1 MRQAIRQIID
11 RLRQREP
18 IIFVACVVLL
28 ALIASAWL
36 VGALQRLF
44 GHWPPPPVYREFVSK
59 FHTLFAAMERRGQ
72 LDKICGGQGARW
84 KLAPVEADLI

>member
-1 MRQAIRQIID
+1 MRRAIREIID

-36 VGALQRLF
+36 IGALQRLF
-44 GHWPPPPVYREFVSK
+44 G
-59 FHTLFAAMERRGQ
+59 Q
-72 LDKICGGQGARW
+72 
-84 KLAPVEADLI
+84 